1 MTRQSKTKAE
11 KTENY
16 LHKIGE
22 PYEIRKSVSLESV
35 ADSGFE
41 TSRSQSL
48 ESVRSCHEEDFKV
61 EKFQNFKKQSRDA
74 KKYPPEA
81 DKNSELNEI

>member
-35 ADSGFE
+35 ADSGFGS
-41 TSRSQSL
+41 SRSQSL
-48 ESVRSCHEEDFKV
+48 ESVRSCREDFKV

-74 KKYPPEA
+74 KKFPPEA
-81 DKNSELNEI
+81 DKNGELNKI